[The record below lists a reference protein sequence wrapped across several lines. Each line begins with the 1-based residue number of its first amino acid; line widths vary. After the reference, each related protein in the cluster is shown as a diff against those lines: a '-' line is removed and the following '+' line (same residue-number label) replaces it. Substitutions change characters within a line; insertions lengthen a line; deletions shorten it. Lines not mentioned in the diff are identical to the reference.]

1 MMKMVKTSSSQ
12 FQKLID
18 RNGSQKKRIYETVR
32 RIVDDVRLHGD
43 DAVAK
48 YTKKFDKIK
57 LQPKEFKVTEREI
70 SRAYGEINPDFVN
83 TLKVISNNIN
93 RFYKKQL
100 KKGWRTKDEDGII
113 LGEKYTPIETVGVY
127 IPSGTVPLVS
137 SVYMTVLPAK
147 IAGVERIV
155 LVTPPNEHKSIDSH
169 ILAVANLL
177 DVKEIYKIGGAQ
189 AIAALAFGTKTIPKV
204 DKIVG
209 PGNQYVTEAKR
220 QVFGYVDI
228 DMMAGPSEVVIIAD
242 QSVDPKYVIA
252 DLRAQ
257 SEHFKGLSILVT
269 KSKKLVKAVKS
280 EVDKGYIVFVKNQKE
295 AIDVANRLAPEHL
308 QIMTKT
314 PQKLIK
320 NIRNAGAIFVGPY
333 SPTAIGDYVAGPSHV
348 LPTGGTARFY
358 SGLGVNNFMKSSH
371 IISYT
376 KKALE
381 GARESVEKVASLE
394 GLMKHLDS
402 IKVRFE

>member
-1 MMKMVKTSSSQ
+1 MKIIKTSSSQ
-12 FQKLID
+12 LQKLID
-18 RNGSQKKRIYETVR
+18 RNGSQKKRTYETVR

-43 DAVAK
+43 DAVAR

-57 LQPKEFKVTEREI
+57 LQPKEFRATEREI
-70 SRAYGEINPDFVN
+70 SRAYGEINPEFVN
-83 TLKVISNNIN
+83 TLKVIINNIN

-100 KKGWRTKDEDGII
+100 KKGWKTKDEDGVI

-155 LVTPPNEHKSIDSH
+155 LVTPPNEYKSIDSH

-177 DVKEIYKIGGAQ
+177 DVKEIYKVGGAQ

-280 EVDKGYIVFVKNQKE
+280 EVDKGYIIFVKNQKE